1 MLRATHHGPQAQP
14 VAGERERERER
25 EREGGESAS
34 IQIAKR
40 VATGPS
46 KPTHQCHG
54 TFGMVRSVCPL
65 EICNRVQRMLCQHHT
80 TGRCGASFTLA
91 RTLHVEVVRV
101 PLLSRRI
108 EHHIHRVHTGVH
120 REALATRTVTK
131 HGTYS
136 KGGTKVMSTAGGEML
151 PCTPNVH
158 GTVGMY
164 VSSHA
169 KKRTPKCRRRWCTAK
184 RVPFDGR
191 YQNTRQGSCR

>member
-1 MLRATHHGPQAQP
+1 MQRRQHTRGGANRSKRTLAECFVRRITVLKHNLSL
-14 VAGERERERER
+14 ERERERER

-120 REALATRTVTK
+120 REPWPRAQLPSMARTQR
-131 HGTYS
+131 
-136 KGGTKVMSTAGGEML
+136 GGQ
-151 PCTPNVH
+151 
-158 GTVGMY
+158 
-164 VSSHA
+164 
-169 KKRTPKCRRRWCTAK
+169 R
-184 RVPFDGR
+184 
-191 YQNTRQGSCR
+191 